1 MPTRQEHVAKAV
13 HNESFVQ
20 TLSLTTT
27 PFLDW
32 AVTGMFY
39 AAVHYVDA
47 YLATKN
53 IHPKRHRAVPTQPG
67 QQSNAGPGRSDYVY
81 WHLKR
86 IYQDYRYLDDQ
97 SREARYEPKRFAPQD
112 IQACSDSL
120 TAVRQHLQQYISP

>member
-39 AAVHYVDA
+39 AAAHYVDA
-47 YLATKN
+47 CLATKD
-53 IHPKRHRAVPTQPG
+53 IHPRGHRAVSAQPG
-67 QQSNAGPGRSDYVY
+67 QQSNAGRSDYVY

-86 IYQDYRYLDDQ
+86 IYHAYRYLEDQ
-97 SREARYEPKRFAPQD
+97 SRDARYEPKRFAPQD
-112 IQACSDSL
+112 IQACSHSL